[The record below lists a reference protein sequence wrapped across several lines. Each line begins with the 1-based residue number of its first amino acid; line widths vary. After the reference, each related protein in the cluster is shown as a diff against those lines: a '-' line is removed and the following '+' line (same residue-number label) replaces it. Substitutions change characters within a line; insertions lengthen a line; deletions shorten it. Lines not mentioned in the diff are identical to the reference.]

1 MTINIADNTPRVSY
15 SVAEGVTQT
24 SFTVSFEFFD
34 DEDLNVYVDGTLKT
48 LTTDYTVSGGGGTT
62 GTVTISVTGGTG
74 GSTVVITR
82 DIELERTTDFP
93 ASGAFQINSLNTE
106 LDRITAIAADLN
118 DLADRGLRLK
128 DQDDAVSTELPLKA
142 DRVGRVLGFN
152 ATTGVPEAGP
162 LLTDVSS
169 LASITADIATLAD
182 IEDGTDAT
190 DAIQTVAGISSNVT
204 TVAGIS
210 SNVTTVA
217 GISAD
222 VTSVAADAT
231 DIGTVAT
238 NIASVNTVAG
248 NISEVIAV
256 ANDLNEAVSEVET
269 VANDLNEAVSEIETV
284 AASITNVDTVGTN
297 ISNVNTVA
305 GNSTN
310 INTVAGISSNVTTV
324 AGISGN
330 VTTVAGISGDVTAVA
345 ADATDIGTV
354 SSNIANVN
362 TVAGNTTNINTVA
375 GISANVTTVAGISAN
390 VTTVAGISSDV
401 IAVAADATD
410 IGTVA
415 TNIANVNSVGGS
427 ISNVNT
433 VASNL
438 SSVNDFAD
446 KYRIGASDPTTDND
460 EGDLFYN
467 TTTDTLKVYTGS
479 AWEQGV
485 TAGSGFLPTTGGSI
499 TGNIDVTGT
508 VTADGL
514 DLGATTDASTVSTIP
529 SDYQIQLGSAN
540 STTGDIGR
548 NISFETGGVVTA
560 AINSY
565 DAGASSSTG
574 LAFFTG
580 TASTLRRFLDIK
592 SNGDVSLYD
601 SSGVSQGFFW
611 DADQQRLGL
620 GSTGP
625 TQTLDV
631 NGNAR
636 VDGAIYLTD
645 RIYHDGDTNTS
656 IRFPAADTISLN
668 TAGQERVYITSGGSV
683 GIGTT
688 GPSNT
693 LHINDASNST
703 PLRVESGQIGSYI
716 QFENSTASDG
726 YIGYVNSELR
736 FWTNNSQKAV
746 ITSGGDVGIGTSSP
760 SANLHA
766 KNASAN
772 LEIRLDSDSARNIV
786 FADNDGTYDAQIE
799 AQANGTLFIATR
811 QAQPMLFAINNSE
824 KMRIDSSGNVGIG
837 TSSPSTF
844 LHIDNGGASGSGQ
857 VDAVRLHNP
866 GTTAGDGAG
875 IKFSA
880 GTSTT
885 GAGIFGI
892 GQALNSCNLV
902 FRTGGDTERMRIDSS
917 GVMTVNNYDM
927 TDTTPWDNSGANSQ
941 GISFGAIGG
950 LIASARPGG
959 DPAAF
964 NRTVNDGTIVFF
976 YQDGTIEGSISVA
989 GTTVSYNG
997 GHLSRYS
1004 QTSNSSR
1011 DTSIVKGT
1019 VLTNLNTMCEWKQAT
1034 FTTASGQDK
1043 KVSYDG
1049 NSAAGETV
1057 IIQYNDQDVSATV
1070 EIEDNEQLNRMAVSL
1085 VEGDANVA
1093 GVFVNWDED
1102 TNDMNVAMTGDFV
1115 IRIASGTTVAQGNL
1129 LMSAGD
1135 GTAKP
1140 QDDDIVRSK
1149 TIAKVTSTH
1158 VSHTY
1163 DDGSYLVP
1171 CVLMA
1176 C

>member
-48 LTTDYTVSGGGGTT
+48 LTTDYTVSGGSGTT

-204 TVAGIS
+204 TVAGIA

-297 ISNVNTVA
+297 IANV
-305 GNSTN
+305 
-310 INTVAGISSNVTTV
+310 NTVAGISSNVTTV
-324 AGISGN
+324 AGISAN
-330 VTTVAGISGDVTAVA
+330 VTTVAGISSNVTTVAGISSDVTAVA

-401 IAVAADATD
+401 TAVAADATD

-446 KYRIGASDPTTDND
+446 KYRIGASDPTIDND

-467 TTTDTLKVYTGS
+467 TTTDTLKVYTGT

-485 TAGSGFLPTTGGSI
+485 TAGSGFLPTTGGSL
-499 TGNIDVTGT
+499 TGNVSFGDNNKAIFGAGSDLQIYHNGTDSYIDDAGTGDLYIRASDDLRLQVRNDTDTAWVSSVIANDGGETSLHYNGTKKIATTSGGIDVTGT

-514 DLGATTDASTVSTIP
+514 VLDGNIYRSVDNQNIVIAGGTNDSGATIRLFGSTHSSLP
-529 SDYQIQLGSAN
+529 SDMYFDADDHIFRSENAA
-540 STTGDIGR
+540 TTKMKITSG
-548 NISFETGGVVTA
+548 
-560 AINSY
+560 
-565 DAGASSSTG
+565 
-574 LAFFTG
+574 
-580 TASTLRRFLDIK
+580 
-592 SNGDVSLYD
+592 GDVSLYD
-601 SSGVSQGFFW
+601 STGVTQGLFW
-611 DADQQRLGL
+611 DASTQRLGL
-620 GSTGP
+620 GTTSP
-625 TQTLDV
+625 SAVFELSKSS
-631 NGNAR
+631 GNAILTLNRSNTNTVGR
-636 VDGAIYLTD
+636 VGAINFTASDGHSVSAIQAIGDGDDDGAHLTFYTTSAASSSD
-645 RIYHDGDTNTS
+645 PASNERMRIN
-656 IRFPAADTISLN
+656 A
-668 TAGQERVYITSGGSV
+668 SGNV
-683 GIGTT
+683 GIGTASPNANAKLTLSGAGLEVPT
-688 GPSNT
+688 GYGVFNDTGGANATGINFTAAGTNT
-693 LHINDASNST
+693 LT
-703 PLRVESGQIGSYI
+703 
-716 QFENSTASDG
+716 F
-726 YIGYVNSELR
+726 
-736 FWTNNSQKAV
+736 
-746 ITSGGDVGIGTSSP
+746 ITG
-760 SANLHA
+760 
-766 KNASAN
+766 
-772 LEIRLDSDSARNIV
+772 
-786 FADNDGTYDAQIE
+786 
-799 AQANGTLFIATR
+799 
-811 QAQPMLFAINNSE
+811 NSE
-824 KMRIDSSGNVGIG
+824 KARIDSSGNVGIG
-837 TSSPSTF
+837 TSSPSYK
-844 LHIDNGGASGSGQ
+844 LHSTTSSGSDFAGYFYNTAGSGNGTSLVARGGANNATPNFQ
-857 VDAVRLHNP
+857 VQDYGGNADFTV
-866 GTTAGDGAG
+866 TGDGNV
-875 IKFSA
+875 
-880 GTSTT
+880 
-885 GAGIFGI
+885 GI
-892 GQALNSCNLV
+892 GTAAPATKLHVEGSALFDVFSSGGGIYFREGFLNTDQTSITVTDHSGDSNKDGLLISGYDGV
-902 FRTGGDTERMRIDSS
+902 SFRTAASERMRIDSS
-917 GVMTVNNYDM
+917 GNLLVGTTSATFGSTNYGIGLKDNAESNWVVD
-927 TDTTPWDNSGANSQ
+927 TASNIIAFSRNSNGDVFKFFRGNLVGSVSVTGSVTSYNTSSDYRLKENVTEVTGAADRVKALNPVRFNFIADPDTTVDGFLAHEVADVVPEAISGTKDAVDDEGNPEYQ
-941 GISFGAIGG
+941 GI
-950 LIASARPGG
+950 
-959 DPAAF
+959 
-964 NRTVNDGTIVFF
+964 
-976 YQDGTIEGSISVA
+976 
-989 GTTVSYNG
+989 
-997 GHLSRYS
+997 
-1004 QTSNSSR
+1004 
-1011 DTSIVKGT
+1011 
-1019 VLTNLNTMCEWKQAT
+1019 
-1034 FTTASGQDK
+1034 
-1043 KVSYDG
+1043 
-1049 NSAAGETV
+1049 
-1057 IIQYNDQDVSATV
+1057 DQ
-1070 EIEDNEQLNRMAVSL
+1070 
-1085 VEGDANVA
+1085 
-1093 GVFVNWDED
+1093 
-1102 TNDMNVAMTGDFV
+1102 
-1115 IRIASGTTVAQGNL
+1115 
-1129 LMSAGD
+1129 
-1135 GTAKP
+1135 
-1140 QDDDIVRSK
+1140 SK
-1149 TIAKVTSTH
+1149 
-1158 VSHTY
+1158 
-1163 DDGSYLVP
+1163 LVP
-1171 CVLMA
+1171 LLTA
-1176 C
+1176 ALQEALSKIDDLESRLAALEAN